1 MKRTGRMAKPP
12 QSKDEALE
20 ALDFIVNVLKEHER
34 DLDKIVGELATVAEQ
49 MGNTGELIGKME
61 KLEEKINSLQKQVT
75 CLISNISSA
84 PPKPNTSSINKIQ
97 TIQAATVAPALPSAN
112 PSVSIRCVQ
121 WMDFQ
126 ALAIGAQTLSFS
138 YREQEKIIQANAI
151 KGNQLISYNG
161 PIPKFSA
168 VFKAFLAKELG
179 IPKQNIIEGTLS
191 IE

>member
-1 MKRTGRMAKPP
+1 MKRIERMAKPP

-49 MGNTGELIGKME
+49 MGNTGELTGKME
-61 KLEEKINSLQKQVT
+61 KLEEKINNIQKQVT
-75 CLISNISSA
+75 CLINNISSA
-84 PPKPNTSSINKIQ
+84 PTKPNTPSINNIQ
-97 TIQAATVAPALPSAN
+97 TRHVATATPGTSSGN

-121 WMDFQ
+121 WIDFQ
-126 ALAIGAQTLSFS
+126 TLAIGAQTLSFN
-138 YREQEKIIQANAI
+138 YKEQEKIIQANAI
-151 KGNQLISYNG
+151 KNNQLISYDG
-161 PIPKFSA
+161 PTPKFSA

-191 IE
+191 LE